1 MSEADLNR
9 RKRRILFRA
18 KHRGMK
24 ETDLLLGRLA
34 DEVLPGLDEEG
45 VAAFERLLAVPDAVI
60 LDWVAGEATPPP
72 EHDTALLRHLKGYF
86 FTPGSYGENL

>member
-34 DEVLPGLDEEG
+34 DEMLPDLDEAG
-45 VAAFERLLAVPDAVI
+45 VAVFERLLEVPDAVI

-72 EHDTALLRHLKGYF
+72 EHDTELLRRLRAYY